1 MKLLHRHLFANVCVT
16 CFASVALFT
25 FVLMLGN
32 VLKDLLAPA
41 LAGQLEP
48 LTLLRLIA
56 LLVPFAV
63 SYALPMGILTGVLL
77 VLGRMSS
84 DREITAIR
92 ASGVS
97 LAGLSAPIFFF
108 ALLGVALNLA
118 VNFQFMPQ
126 ARIAFKQEF
135 AQAVRQNPLSFIV
148 PRTFIRD
155 FPGIVLYVG
164 EKRNDETL
172 RDFWLWEVDPQG
184 RVKRFARADVGRLVY
199 DESNNKLVLTLE
211 RALAEQRDAKDPEN
225 FAQVR
230 SAAVWEKATFDLP
243 LERVTGSRGV
253 RTKLKDLTYNQL
265 MTEWRRLD
273 RPLPGETAELRQQRE
288 RDQMKVQITIHEK
301 ASMAFSVLSFALFA
315 IPLGIQVS
323 RKETSANLGLALAL
337 AIGYYFATIVAGWFD
352 KYPEFR
358 PDLLMWLP
366 NLAFQALGIWM
377 FRKVDR
383 A

>member
-1 MKLLHRHLFANVCVT
+1 MKLLHRHIFANVALT

-32 VLKDLLAPA
+32 ALKDLLGPA
-41 LAGQLEP
+41 LAGQLDA
-48 LTLLRLIA
+48 LTLLRLLA

-77 VLGRMSS
+77 VLGCMSS

-97 LAGLSAPIFFF
+97 VAGISAPIFFF
-108 ALLGVALNLA
+108 ALLGVALSLA
-118 VNFQFMPQ
+118 VNFQFMPR

-135 AQAVRQNPLSFIV
+135 ADALRQNPLSFIE
-148 PRTFIRD
+148 PKKFIRD
-155 FPGIVLYVG
+155 FPGIVLFVG
-164 EKRNDETL
+164 EKKNDETL
-172 RDFWLWEVDPQG
+172 HDFWLWEVDVQG
-184 RVKRFARADVGRLVY
+184 RVKRFARADVGRLTY
-199 DESNNKLVLTLE
+199 DEANNKLVLTLE
-211 RALAEQRDAKDPEN
+211 RALAEQRDEKDLEN
-225 FAQVR
+225 FSAVR

-243 LERVTGSRGV
+243 LERLTGA
-253 RTKLKDLTYNQL
+253 RTIRRKLKDLTYGQL
-265 MTEWRRLD
+265 MEEWRRLS
-273 RPLPGETAELRQQRE
+273 RPVAAETAELRQTRE
-288 RDQMKVQITIHEK
+288 RERMKVQITIHEK

-337 AIGYYFATIVAGWFD
+337 AIGYYFATIVVGWVD
-352 KYPEFR
+352 KFPEFR
-358 PDLLMWLP
+358 PDLLMWVP